1 MPATHWEQASLL
13 ATQWSQ
19 DVEPFDSSDLTPT
32 SVSRQRLRRL
42 VDQLY
47 EGGARIIGGIAAS
60 HSPTIGFAYDRKS
73 ATTWCWVPAI
83 PPCCRRL
90 SATGVIVLLEKGGKY
105 G

>member
-83 PPCCRRL
+83 PLCCRRL

>member
-1 MPATHWEQASLL
+1 MPATYWEQASLL

-19 DVEPFDSSDLTPT
+19 EVEPFESSDLTPT
-32 SVSRQRLRRL
+32 SVSRQMLRL

-73 ATTWCWVPAI
+73 ATT
-83 PPCCRRL
+83 
-90 SATGVIVLLEKGGKY
+90 
-105 G
+105 